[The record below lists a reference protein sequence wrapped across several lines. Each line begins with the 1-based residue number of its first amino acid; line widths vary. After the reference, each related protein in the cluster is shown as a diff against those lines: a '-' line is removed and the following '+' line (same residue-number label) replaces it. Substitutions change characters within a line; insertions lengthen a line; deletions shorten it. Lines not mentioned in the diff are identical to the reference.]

1 MSLLKSLT
9 GLAKATVQLAKEDK
23 AFRKEAAIAVATAPI
38 WATKI
43 TVDALDLATG
53 ATKNLETAANK
64 VDSMYKDRFEVKS
77 KFDTWVDKQSQY
89 NQGMSEN
96 AELLKKLYDLRDFI

>member
-1 MSLLKSLT
+1 MSLFKSLT

-53 ATKNLETAANK
+53 ATKNFETAATK
-64 VDSMYKDRFEVKS
+64 VSERYIKDDLYKELFDDVTIVK
-77 KFDTWVDKQSQY
+77 
-89 NQGMSEN
+89 
-96 AELLKKLYDLRDFI
+96 

>member
-1 MSLLKSLT
+1 MSLFKSIT
-9 GLAKATVQLAKEDK
+9 ELAKATTQLVKEDK

-53 ATKNLETAANK
+53 ASKNLDIACTKIDSKICINK
-64 VDSMYKDRFEVKS
+64 LDSEEEKR
-77 KFDTWVDKQSQY
+77 
-89 NQGMSEN
+89 
-96 AELLKKLYDLRDFI
+96 L

>member
-38 WATKI
+38 WATKA

-77 KFDTWVDKQSQY
+77 KSDIMVDKAMKM

-96 AELLKKLYDLRDFI
+96 AELLKKLHDLREFI